1 MTRVLAALLAAA
13 VLGAGVGVGG
23 WFVGAGFKEGR
34 ATARFVTVKGLSER
48 QVAAD
53 YAIWPLRMLATGND
67 LTEVQAE
74 IEASEATVRAF
85 LGEQGFTAGEISVE
99 GFEVIDQLAQAYRSG
114 PVESRFIL
122 SRRLMVRTNDVAK
135 VEAANR
141 AASALAGRGVVLSN
155 ESHGLAGPFFIF
167 TGLNDIKPDMIAE
180 ATRNARKSADEFAA
194 DSGSRVGGIR
204 RANQGQFQI
213 LPRDNAPG
221 LYESQQIAKS
231 LRVVSTVEFLLE
243 D

>member
-1 MTRVLAALLAAA
+1 MNRSLAALLAAA

-23 WFVGAGFKEGR
+23 WFVGEGFQQGR

-48 QVAAD
+48 LVAAD
-53 YAIWPLRMLATGND
+53 YAIWPLRMLATGDD
-67 LTEVQAE
+67 LAAVQSE

-85 LGEQGFTAGEISVE
+85 LAEQGFTAGEISVE
-99 GFEVIDQLAQAYRSG
+99 GFEVIDQLAQQYRSG
-114 PVESRFIL
+114 PVVSRFIL
-122 SRRLMVRTNDVAK
+122 SLRLMVRSHDVEK
-135 VEAANR
+135 IEAASR

-155 ESHGLAGPFFIF
+155 HGQGLAGPYFIF
-167 TGLNDIKPDMIAE
+167 TGLNDIKPDMVAE
-180 ATRNARKSADEFAA
+180 ATRNARASAAKFAA

-213 LPRDNAPG
+213 LPRDKAPG
-221 LYESQQIAKS
+221 LYESQQIAKT
-231 LRVVSTVEFLLE
+231 LRLVSTVEFLLE